1 MLSSPLKGNSETRLI
16 LAIAAL
22 LTLLQGITFIRIY
35 LDTQQ
40 YELPFT
46 FAGLVKER
54 LVALTIAIVYVVLIV
69 KTTNR
74 FLVENM
80 PWLKIIIT
88 HLLFAVLISFLWY
101 STFIFVTYLL
111 CEGEN
116 CNKGEGNLLLW
127 FLHNFDKL
135 VLLYLLTVSITYTY
149 YYVQQLNVHKIQ
161 KSHIET
167 QLLQA
172 KLQILKSQLQ
182 PHFLFNTLNS
192 VATLMETDIKKARNM
207 IADLSALLRNVL
219 DLKDIHIVPLE
230 EELDMLEKYINIE
243 KIRFADQLEIEMHV
257 EKDLDL
263 AMIPSMLLQPL
274 VENSIAHGFSRKNDK
289 MKVAVFV
296 LKKEDKLIVLIKNNG
311 TTLYKTGLKN
321 NMGKGT
327 GLKNTYERLKSI
339 YADDFIFKIENQNN
353 GVINRIEIPLTFAE
367 ATFAVM

>member
-1 MLSSPLKGNSETRLI
+1 MLQTRLKGNSETRLI

-22 LTLLQGITFIRIY
+22 FTLLQGITFVRIY
-35 LDTQQ
+35 VDTLQ
-40 YELPFT
+40 YELPYT
-46 FAGLVKER
+46 IGELVKER
-54 LVALTIAIVYVVLIV
+54 LVALTIVVLYVILIV

-80 PWLKIIIT
+80 PWRKIIMT

-101 STFIFVTYLL
+101 STFMFVSHLL
-111 CEGEN
+111 CQGEN
-116 CNKGEGNLLLW
+116 CDKREGNLLIW

-135 VLLYLLTVSITYTY
+135 IVLYLLTVSITYTY
-149 YYVQQLNVHKIQ
+149 YYVQQLAVHKIQ

-192 VATLMETDIKKARNM
+192 VATLMETDIRKARNM
-207 IADLSALLRNVL
+207 IADLSVLLRNVL
-219 DLKDIHIVPLE
+219 DLKDIQIVPLE
-230 EELDMLEKYINIE
+230 EELEMLEKYINIE
-243 KIRFADQLEIEMHV
+243 KIRFADHLDIEMKV
-257 EKDLDL
+257 EEGLEM

-274 VENSIAHGFSRKNDK
+274 VENSIAHGFSRKSEK
-289 MKVAVFV
+289 MKISIAV
-296 LKKEDKLIVLIKNNG
+296 LSNKHQLIVLIKNNG
-311 TTLYKTGLKN
+311 KVLYKTGLKH

-339 YADDFIFKIENQNN
+339 YTDSFLFQIENQSS
-353 GVINRIEIPLTFAE
+353 GVVNRIEIPLTFAE
-367 ATFAVM
+367 ATLLVE

>member
-1 MLSSPLKGNSETRLI
+1 MLKSRLKGNSETRLI
-16 LAIAAL
+16 IAIAAL
-22 LTLLQGITFIRIY
+22 FMLLQGITFVRIY
-35 LDTQQ
+35 MDALQ
-40 YELPFT
+40 YDIPYTLG
-46 FAGLVKER
+46 GLVKER
-54 LVALTIAIVYVVLIV
+54 LVALTIAILYVVLIV

-80 PWLKIIIT
+80 PWRKIIIT

-116 CNKGEGNLLLW
+116 CHTSEGDLLLW

-135 VLLYLLTVSITYTY
+135 FVLYLLTVSITYTY
-149 YYVQQLNVHKIQ
+149 YYVQQLAVHKIQ
-161 KSHIET
+161 RSHIET

-207 IADLSALLRNVL
+207 IADLSSLLRNVL

-230 EELDMLEKYINIE
+230 EEIDMLEKYINIE
-243 KIRFADQLEIEMHV
+243 KIRFADHLDIEMHV
-257 EKDLDL
+257 EKELEMAL
-263 AMIPSMLLQPL
+263 IPSMLLQPL
-274 VENSIAHGFSRKNDK
+274 VENAIAHGFSRVHEKINI
-289 MKVAVFV
+289 AVSVFA
-296 LKKEDKLIVLIKNNG
+296 KRDKLAVVIRNNG
-311 TTLYKTGLKN
+311 KSLPKTGLKH

-327 GLKNTYERLKSI
+327 GLRNTYERLKSI
-339 YADDFIFKIENQNN
+339 YVEAFLFQIENDTS
-353 GVINRIEIPLTFAE
+353 GVINRIEIPLKFAE
-367 ATFAVM
+367 AALLVE